1 MAFATVKNWMK
12 AQAWLR
18 PAMPFFKAV
27 YRVPFRLKTFVKESP
42 LMAPMRPLLA
52 FLYFLPGNLWAL
64 PFFFVRVP
72 VFLWHLRCLK
82 RADPA
87 ACRSLSVAGQ
97 RPAPRRIVMLVINDL
112 RVDPRVQ
119 REAKALAQNGFV
131 VTILCPA
138 WSWRAEDLQVHWG
151 PNIHF
156 RILPPSAGRFICH
169 YPHLYGRAFLEA
181 ALAEDAWVY
190 HAHDL
195 DTALIALLAATRKGV
210 ACVCDFH
217 EWYSQNVTFS
227 PIFQRYRPHGWAKR
241 RAYQAVERLALH
253 KATEVITVCDSI
265 AQDLARVYQS
275 PRPVHVIRNIPEI
288 EASQV
293 PPAVRLREELHI
305 QDGLKIFL
313 YQGGV
318 GPARN
323 LEPIIK
329 ALALAP
335 AAVLVIRGPG
345 FENFQAGYE
354 RLAKKHGVR
363 DRLYC
368 LSPVPSARVVAEAK
382 AADAGIWSLLAN
394 VGLNFKY
401 SLPNKVFEYIAAGI
415 PLLVADLPEV
425 RRIVARYEIGLCFD
439 PTDPG
444 SIAEAMNQFAS
455 QPDLGEKFRRNI
467 PNALR
472 DLRAD
477 QEWNKLVSLYRQLES
492 DAGNGKGAPPECAA

>member
-1 MAFATVKNWMK
+1 MAFATLKNWMK
-12 AQAWLR
+12 SQAWLQ
-18 PAMPFFKAV
+18 PVMPLLKALA
-27 YRVPFRLKTFVKESP
+27 RAQFRLKTFVKESP
-42 LMAPMRPLLA
+42 LCAPVRPPLA
-52 FLYFLPGNLWAL
+52 FLYYLPGNLLAL
-64 PFFFVRVP
+64 PFLFVRVP
-72 VFLWHLRCLK
+72 VFLWHLRSLRRAGVERLK
-82 RADPA
+82 APERGSKP
-87 ACRSLSVAGQ
+87 RS
-97 RPAPRRIVMLVINDL
+97 IVMLVINDL

-169 YPHLYGRAFLEA
+169 YPHLYGRAFLHA

-195 DTALIALLAATRKGV
+195 DTAFIALLAAARKGV

-227 PIFQRYRPHGWAKR
+227 RLLQRYRPHGWAKR
-241 RAYQAVERLALH
+241 WVYQAVERVALH
-253 KATEVITVCDSI
+253 RATEVITVCDSI
-265 AQDLARVYQS
+265 AHDLARVYQS
-275 PRPVHVIRNIPEI
+275 PRPVHVIRNIPEV
-288 EASQV
+288 EAAQE
-293 PPAVRLREELHI
+293 PPSVSLRDELNI
-305 QDGLKIFL
+305 PDRLKIFL

-329 ALALAP
+329 ALAHAP
-335 AAVLVIRGPG
+335 EAVFVIRGPG
-345 FENFQAGYE
+345 FDDYQAAYL
-354 RLAKKHGVR
+354 RLAKRHGVR
-363 DRLYC
+363 DRLFC
-368 LSPVPSARVVAEAK
+368 LPPVPSARVVAEAK
-382 AADAGIWSLLAN
+382 AADAGVWSLLAN
-394 VGLNFKY
+394 VGLNFQY
-401 SLPNKVFEYIAAGI
+401 ALPNKVFEYLAAGI

-425 RRIVARYEIGLCFD
+425 RRIVAGYDIGLCFD
-439 PTDPG
+439 PVDPV
-444 SIAEAMNQFAS
+444 SIAAAMNQFAR
-455 QPDLGEKFRRNI
+455 QPDLAEKFRRNI

-492 DAGNGKGAPPECAA
+492 VVDYGKGAPQECAA